1 MTVRGTL
8 LLLHSSRRKTD
19 RPLFRAEGLLYRP
32 TPSMTSKS
40 SPCNS
45 SSTIRSLPQ
54 TAFVPY
60 EVSYT
65 VPATATSLTIRTIAT
80 DLGGASS
87 SSVPITVAVS
97 ANSAPVVS
105 LLKPQS
111 GSVLIEGQTIELLA
125 QASDD
130 GEVKKIVFTVG
141 GVELPADLSAPFW
154 TTYTVPMG
162 VSSLTI
168 SATATDDKGL
178 SSTVTETFAVTPA
191 TPTTVTGRVVTLAN
205 QPLAGATVS
214 VFGEFF
220 AQTAPDGTFSIAGV
234 PTLRGRISV
243 TASAIIDGQ
252 QSRKKLRCRMENYS
266 LSKTQGT
273 RR

>member
-1 MTVRGTL
+1 
-8 LLLHSSRRKTD
+8 
-19 RPLFRAEGLLYRP
+19 
-32 TPSMTSKS
+32 MTSKS